1 MRATVGCLVF
11 GLLGGRASAAVIP
24 VANAGF
30 ETNFA
35 ANGFVVITTP
45 ASWSIYNPQN
55 INQFSDAVGVI
66 NPTGTDHYP
75 NGAVEGRNAAV
86 IFMDGPAT
94 GEAGLQQTLAATLQA
109 ERRYT
114 LQVEVGNIASGT
126 ANFGYFNLAGFPGY
140 RIDLLAGNA
149 IISSDNNTLAGSIPE
164 GEFRTSTIV
173 ATTTNTHPAL
183 GSALQI
189 RLVNLNQPG
198 TQAEPGIEV
207 NFDHVRLTEEP
218 RRPTLTLRRGAGN
231 AFELTWVDVSSHFV
245 LQRANDLSPPV
256 WSDIPGL
263 PPALN
268 GTNRVTLS
276 ATNSGAFFRLLAT
289 E

>member
-1 MRATVGCLVF
+1 MLSCLAFSLVA
-11 GLLGGRASAAVIP
+11 GAGAAVISI
-24 VANAGF
+24 ANAGF

-66 NPTGTDHYP
+66 NPTGTQHYP
-75 NGAVEGRNAAV
+75 NGAAVGRNAAV

-140 RIDLLAGNA
+140 RIDLFAGNFLLG
-149 IISSDNNTLAGSIPE
+149 SDSNSLAASIPE

-173 ATTTNTHPAL
+173 AAITNMHPAL
-183 GSALQI
+183 SLPFTI

-207 NFDHVRLTEEP
+207 NFDQVRLTEEP
-218 RRPTLTLRRGAGN
+218 RRPALTLRRGPEHAI
-231 AFELTWVDVSSHFV
+231 EIIWVDVSRHFI
-245 LQRANDLSPPV
+245 LQSAHDLSPPV
-256 WSDIPGL
+256 WQNVPGL
-263 PPALN
+263 PAPIH
-268 GTNRVTLS
+268 GTNQVTFS
-276 ATNSGAFFRLLAT
+276 TTNGMSFYRLLAT